1 MESQFDTLKCLG
13 PLTAQAPIAAFCEFD
28 ERVWEIYRQLAT
40 QHGRITHG
48 SREYL
53 VIRMMYIAELTSN
66 AIRMNATWA
75 LTPPAMSLLRDRY
88 EQTVRFSWLVRN
100 PDQNEYVKYERAML
114 DTITAIVRK
123 IDPKTIETEA
133 AARGQPFPTWAT
145 TLTKEQR
152 AKNREWSAM
161 QLETMAKKRD
171 AFSPMTDTPLAKE
184 GLAQWYGAL
193 YTQFSAVTH
202 YNRLSIEMVQPEQ
215 NPEGTHSLSM
225 NAHWPGLLIHKT
237 GWLDMIQCSE
247 ACKVGLGQDATIKFE
262 SLFLEWLTLSK
273 QLQAA

>member
-1 MESQFDTLKCLG
+1 
-13 PLTAQAPIAAFCEFD
+13 
-28 ERVWEIYRQLAT
+28 
-40 QHGRITHG
+40 
-48 SREYL
+48 
-53 VIRMMYIAELTSN
+53 
-66 AIRMNATWA
+66 
-75 LTPPAMSLLRDRY
+75 
-88 EQTVRFSWLVRN
+88 
-100 PDQNEYVKYERAML
+100 
-114 DTITAIVRK
+114 
-123 IDPKTIETEA
+123 
-133 AARGQPFPTWAT
+133 
-145 TLTKEQR
+145 
-152 AKNREWSAM
+152 M